1 MKVMIYKAGLT
12 ACFCCILALGWATP
26 GFTAQKHYSSLVYDT
41 GTLQPVD
48 SELQVQVGDIAPDFE
63 LPAISG
69 KAVRLSTFRGHK
81 NVVISFVPAA
91 WTPVCSDQ
99 WPGYGISRPLFEQ
112 YNATLLGISV
122 DNVPTLHAWVQQM
135 GNIWFEVLSDFWP
148 HGEVASRYGVLR
160 GDGTAER
167 ALIFIDHQGRI
178 SGLIV
183 SDINVRPPLESI
195 VKELEKLN

>member
-1 MKVMIYKAGLT
+1 MKPMIYRVGLS
-12 ACFCCILALGWATP
+12 FCLCCLFALGWGVP
-26 GFTAQKHYSSLVYDT
+26 GSAAQKQFSALVYDT
-41 GTLQPVD
+41 GTLKPFD
-48 SELQVQVGDIAPDFE
+48 SALKVQVGDIAPDFE

-69 KAVRLSTFRGHK
+69 KAIRLSAFRGKK

-99 WPGYGISRPLFEQ
+99 WPGYGISRTLFEQ
-112 YNATLLGISV
+112 HDATLLGISV
-122 DNVPTLHAWVQQM
+122 DNVPTLHAWIQQM

-148 HGEVASRYGVLR
+148 HGEAASKYGVLR

-167 ALIFIDHQGRI
+167 ALIFIDRQGRI

-183 SDINVRPPLESI
+183 SDINARPPLESI
-195 VKELEKLN
+195 VKELEKMN